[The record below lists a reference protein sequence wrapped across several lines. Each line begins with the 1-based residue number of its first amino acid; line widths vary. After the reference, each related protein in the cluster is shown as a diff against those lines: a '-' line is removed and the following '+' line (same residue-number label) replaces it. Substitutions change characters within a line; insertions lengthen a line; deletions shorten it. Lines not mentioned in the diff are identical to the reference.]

1 MNLFDILGPVMVGPS
16 SSHTAGAVRIG
27 YISGK
32 LLQDHVVKAEILLHG
47 SFATTGIGHGTDKA
61 LIAGLLGMRPDDIR
75 IPDSFFLAKKDG
87 MEFSFSTI
95 TLKDAHPN
103 TAVLRLTG
111 EHGRKI
117 AVVTDSNSG
126 ITQAQAKEM
135 GVAVLPM
142 PFMIDG
148 ETYYEDITLT
158 REQFYQR
165 LKDNADIATS
175 QPTPDSILKMWDKL
189 LKEYDQII
197 HIPMS
202 SGLSGSCSTAMML
215 AGEDEYEGKVF
226 VVDNRRISVT
236 QYQSVKDAQMLAAM
250 GMDGTQIKKR
260 LEETAADSVIFI
272 TVDTLKYLKKGGRI
286 TPAAAALG
294 TLLKIKPVLIILG
307 EKLDSFAKARTMK
320 QAKTMMMNAIQKEL
334 DGRLHDSECRNCHL
348 AIAHTDNEEAAL
360 EFKKEVE
367 ERFPNADVYMA
378 PLSLSIAC
386 HIGPGS
392 LAVTA
397 TRKMEEEHEKN

>member
-1 MNLFDILGPVMVGPS
+1 M
-16 SSHTAGAVRIG
+16 
-27 YISGK
+27 
-32 LLQDHVVKAEILLHG
+32 
-47 SFATTGIGHGTDKA
+47 
-61 LIAGLLGMRPDDIR
+61 
-75 IPDSFFLAKKDG
+75 
-87 MEFSFSTI
+87 
-95 TLKDAHPN
+95 
-103 TAVLRLTG
+103 
-111 EHGRKI
+111 KI

-250 GMDGTQIKKR
+250 GMDGAQIKKR
-260 LEETAADSVIFI
+260 LEETVADSVIFV

-294 TLLKIKPVLIILG
+294 TLLRIKPVLIILG

-320 QAKTMMMNAIQKEL
+320 QAKTLMMNAIQKEL
-334 DGRLHDSECRNCHL
+334 DERLHDSECKDCHL
-348 AIAHTDNEEAAL
+348 AIAHSDNEEAAL

-367 ERFPNADVYMA
+367 ERFPDADIYLA

-392 LAVTA
+392 LALTA

>member
-1 MNLFDILGPVMVGPS
+1 M
-16 SSHTAGAVRIG
+16 
-27 YISGK
+27 
-32 LLQDHVVKAEILLHG
+32 
-47 SFATTGIGHGTDKA
+47 
-61 LIAGLLGMRPDDIR
+61 
-75 IPDSFFLAKKDG
+75 
-87 MEFSFSTI
+87 
-95 TLKDAHPN
+95 
-103 TAVLRLTG
+103 
-111 EHGRKI
+111 KI

-126 ITQAQAKEM
+126 ITQAQAKKM
-135 GVAVLPM
+135 GITVLPM

-158 REQFYQR
+158 QEQFYQR
-165 LKDNADIATS
+165 LKDNSDISTS
-175 QPTPDSILKMWDKL
+175 QPTPDSIMKLWDEL
-189 LKEYDQII
+189 LKEYDQIV

-202 SGLSGSCSTAMML
+202 AGLSGSCATAMML

-226 VVDNRRISVT
+226 VVDNHRISVT
-236 QYQSVKDAQMLAAM
+236 QYQSVKDAMMLADM
-250 GMDGTQIKKR
+250 GMDGAQIKKR
-260 LEETAADSVIFI
+260 LEETAADSVIFV

-294 TLLKIKPVLIILG
+294 TLLRIKPVLIILG

-320 QAKTMMMNAIQKEL
+320 QAKTLMMNAIQKEL
-334 DGRLHDSECRNCHL
+334 DERLHDSEYKDCHL
-348 AIAHTDNEEAAL
+348 AIAHSDNEEAAL

-367 ERFPNADVYMA
+367 ERFPDADIYLA

-392 LAVTA
+392 LALTA

>member
-1 MNLFDILGPVMVGPS
+1 M
-16 SSHTAGAVRIG
+16 
-27 YISGK
+27 
-32 LLQDHVVKAEILLHG
+32 
-47 SFATTGIGHGTDKA
+47 
-61 LIAGLLGMRPDDIR
+61 
-75 IPDSFFLAKKDG
+75 
-87 MEFSFSTI
+87 
-95 TLKDAHPN
+95 
-103 TAVLRLTG
+103 
-111 EHGRKI
+111 KI

-135 GVAVLPM
+135 GITVLPM

-148 ETYYEDITLT
+148 ETYYEDITLSQ
-158 REQFYQR
+158 EQFYQR
-165 LKDNADIATS
+165 LKDNSDISTS
-175 QPTPDSILKMWDKL
+175 QPTPDSIMKLWDEL
-189 LKEYDQII
+189 LKEYDQIV

-202 SGLSGSCSTAMML
+202 AGLSGSCATAMML

-226 VVDNRRISVT
+226 VVDNHRISVT
-236 QYQSVKDAQMLAAM
+236 QYQSVKDAMMLADM
-250 GMDGTQIKKR
+250 GMDGAQIKKR
-260 LEETAADSVIFI
+260 LEETAADSVIFV

-294 TLLKIKPVLIILG
+294 TLLRIKPVLIILG

-320 QAKTMMMNAIQKEL
+320 QAKTLMMNAIQKEL
-334 DGRLHDSECRNCHL
+334 DERLHDSECKDCHL
-348 AIAHTDNEEAAL
+348 AIAHSDNEEAAL

-367 ERFPNADVYMA
+367 ERFPDADIYLA

-392 LAVTA
+392 LALTA

>member
-1 MNLFDILGPVMVGPS
+1 M
-16 SSHTAGAVRIG
+16 
-27 YISGK
+27 
-32 LLQDHVVKAEILLHG
+32 
-47 SFATTGIGHGTDKA
+47 
-61 LIAGLLGMRPDDIR
+61 
-75 IPDSFFLAKKDG
+75 
-87 MEFSFSTI
+87 
-95 TLKDAHPN
+95 
-103 TAVLRLTG
+103 
-111 EHGRKI
+111 KI

-126 ITQAQAKEM
+126 ITQAQAREM

-334 DGRLHDSECRNCHL
+334 DERLHDSECRNCHL

>member
-1 MNLFDILGPVMVGPS
+1 M
-16 SSHTAGAVRIG
+16 
-27 YISGK
+27 
-32 LLQDHVVKAEILLHG
+32 
-47 SFATTGIGHGTDKA
+47 
-61 LIAGLLGMRPDDIR
+61 
-75 IPDSFFLAKKDG
+75 
-87 MEFSFSTI
+87 
-95 TLKDAHPN
+95 
-103 TAVLRLTG
+103 
-111 EHGRKI
+111 KI

-158 REQFYQR
+158 QEQFYQR

-334 DGRLHDSECRNCHL
+334 DGRLHDGECRKCHL
-348 AIAHTDNEEAAL
+348 EIAHTDNEEAAL

>member
-1 MNLFDILGPVMVGPS
+1 M
-16 SSHTAGAVRIG
+16 
-27 YISGK
+27 
-32 LLQDHVVKAEILLHG
+32 
-47 SFATTGIGHGTDKA
+47 
-61 LIAGLLGMRPDDIR
+61 
-75 IPDSFFLAKKDG
+75 
-87 MEFSFSTI
+87 
-95 TLKDAHPN
+95 
-103 TAVLRLTG
+103 
-111 EHGRKI
+111 KI

-202 SGLSGSCSTAMML
+202 SGLSGSCATAMML

-260 LEETAADSVIFI
+260 LEKTAADSVIFI

>member
-1 MNLFDILGPVMVGPS
+1 M
-16 SSHTAGAVRIG
+16 
-27 YISGK
+27 
-32 LLQDHVVKAEILLHG
+32 
-47 SFATTGIGHGTDKA
+47 
-61 LIAGLLGMRPDDIR
+61 
-75 IPDSFFLAKKDG
+75 
-87 MEFSFSTI
+87 
-95 TLKDAHPN
+95 
-103 TAVLRLTG
+103 
-111 EHGRKI
+111 KI

-126 ITQAQAKEM
+126 ITQARAKEM

-236 QYQSVKDAQMLAAM
+236 QYQSVKDAQLLAAM

>member
-1 MNLFDILGPVMVGPS
+1 
-16 SSHTAGAVRIG
+16 
-27 YISGK
+27 
-32 LLQDHVVKAEILLHG
+32 
-47 SFATTGIGHGTDKA
+47 
-61 LIAGLLGMRPDDIR
+61 
-75 IPDSFFLAKKDG
+75 
-87 MEFSFSTI
+87 ME
-95 TLKDAHPN
+95 
-103 TAVLRLTG
+103 
-111 EHGRKI
+111 I

-126 ITQAQAKEM
+126 ITQIQAKEM
-135 GVAVLPM
+135 GITVLPM

-158 REQFYQR
+158 QEQFYR
-165 LKDNADIATS
+165 KLKDNSDISTS
-175 QPTPDSILKMWDKL
+175 QPTPDSIMKMWDEL
-189 LKEYDQII
+189 LKEYDQIV

-250 GMDGTQIKKR
+250 GMDGAQIRKR

-294 TLLKIKPVLIILG
+294 TLLRIKPVLIILG

>member
-1 MNLFDILGPVMVGPS
+1 M
-16 SSHTAGAVRIG
+16 
-27 YISGK
+27 
-32 LLQDHVVKAEILLHG
+32 
-47 SFATTGIGHGTDKA
+47 
-61 LIAGLLGMRPDDIR
+61 
-75 IPDSFFLAKKDG
+75 
-87 MEFSFSTI
+87 
-95 TLKDAHPN
+95 
-103 TAVLRLTG
+103 
-111 EHGRKI
+111 KI

-367 ERFPNADVYMA
+367 ERFQNADVYMA

>member
-1 MNLFDILGPVMVGPS
+1 M
-16 SSHTAGAVRIG
+16 
-27 YISGK
+27 
-32 LLQDHVVKAEILLHG
+32 
-47 SFATTGIGHGTDKA
+47 
-61 LIAGLLGMRPDDIR
+61 
-75 IPDSFFLAKKDG
+75 
-87 MEFSFSTI
+87 
-95 TLKDAHPN
+95 
-103 TAVLRLTG
+103 
-111 EHGRKI
+111 KI

-260 LEETAADSVIFI
+260 LEKTAADSVIFI

-286 TPAAAALG
+286 TSAAAALG

>member
-1 MNLFDILGPVMVGPS
+1 M
-16 SSHTAGAVRIG
+16 
-27 YISGK
+27 
-32 LLQDHVVKAEILLHG
+32 
-47 SFATTGIGHGTDKA
+47 
-61 LIAGLLGMRPDDIR
+61 
-75 IPDSFFLAKKDG
+75 
-87 MEFSFSTI
+87 
-95 TLKDAHPN
+95 
-103 TAVLRLTG
+103 
-111 EHGRKI
+111 KI

-135 GVAVLPM
+135 GITVLPM

-158 REQFYQR
+158 QEQFYQR
-165 LKDNADIATS
+165 LKDNSDISTS
-175 QPTPDSILKMWDKL
+175 QPTPDSIMKLWDEL
-189 LKEYDQII
+189 LKEYDQIV

-202 SGLSGSCSTAMML
+202 AGLSGSCATAMML

-226 VVDNRRISVT
+226 VVDNHRISVT
-236 QYQSVKDAQMLAAM
+236 QYQSVKDTMMLADM
-250 GMDGTQIKKR
+250 GMDGAQIKKC
-260 LEETAADSVIFI
+260 LEETAADSVIFV

-294 TLLKIKPVLIILG
+294 TLLRIKPVLIILG

-320 QAKTMMMNAIQKEL
+320 QAKTLMMNAIQKEL
-334 DGRLHDSECRNCHL
+334 DERLHDSECKDCHL
-348 AIAHTDNEEAAL
+348 AIAHSDNEEAAL

-367 ERFPNADVYMA
+367 ERFPDADIYLA

-392 LAVTA
+392 RALTA

>member
-1 MNLFDILGPVMVGPS
+1 M
-16 SSHTAGAVRIG
+16 
-27 YISGK
+27 
-32 LLQDHVVKAEILLHG
+32 
-47 SFATTGIGHGTDKA
+47 
-61 LIAGLLGMRPDDIR
+61 
-75 IPDSFFLAKKDG
+75 
-87 MEFSFSTI
+87 
-95 TLKDAHPN
+95 
-103 TAVLRLTG
+103 
-111 EHGRKI
+111 KI

-226 VVDNRRISVT
+226 VADNRRISVT

>member
-1 MNLFDILGPVMVGPS
+1 M
-16 SSHTAGAVRIG
+16 
-27 YISGK
+27 
-32 LLQDHVVKAEILLHG
+32 
-47 SFATTGIGHGTDKA
+47 
-61 LIAGLLGMRPDDIR
+61 
-75 IPDSFFLAKKDG
+75 
-87 MEFSFSTI
+87 
-95 TLKDAHPN
+95 
-103 TAVLRLTG
+103 
-111 EHGRKI
+111 KI

-126 ITQAQAKEM
+126 ITQIQAKEM
-135 GVAVLPM
+135 GITVLPM

-158 REQFYQR
+158 QEQFYQK
-165 LKDNADIATS
+165 LKDNSDISTS
-175 QPTPDSILKMWDKL
+175 QPTPDSIMKMWDEL
-189 LKEYDQII
+189 LKEYDQIV

-250 GMDGTQIKKR
+250 GMDGAQIRKR

-294 TLLKIKPVLIILG
+294 TLLRIKPVLIILG

-334 DGRLHDSECRNCHL
+334 DERLHDSGCKDCHL

-360 EFKKEVE
+360 EFQKEVK
-367 ERFPNADVYMA
+367 ERFPDADVYMA